1 MIAVT
6 GANGQ
11 LGRLVVEALVK
22 QGKASEVIALVRD
35 LSAADALTKLGV
47 TLREAD
53 YDKPETLTTALAG
66 VDKVLLISSNAV
78 GQRVAQHQAVID
90 TAKQAG
96 VSLLIYTSMLKAE
109 TSPMKLAEE
118 HVMTESYLKE
128 SDVPYVIL
136 RNGWYSENFTD
147 ALGAVVQYGVVMG
160 ASGEGRIA
168 AAARKDY
175 AEAAAQVL
183 LSDGQVV
190 GQTYELAGDQSF
202 TIQEYADEVS
212 RQTDKPIAYQPMDE
226 KEYKDFLTNV
236 GLPEGFARLLADAD
250 IQAREGW
257 LFDDSSTL
265 SKLIGRPTTDIKT
278 SIQARL

>member
-78 GQRVAQHQAVID
+78 GQRVVQHQAVID
-90 TAKQAG
+90 AAKQAG

-202 TIQEYADEVS
+202 TIQEYADEVA

>member
-90 TAKQAG
+90 AAKQAG

-265 SKLIGRPTTDIKT
+265 SKLIGRPTTDIRT

>member
-90 TAKQAG
+90 AAKQAG

-202 TIQEYADEVS
+202 TIQEYADEVA

>member
-90 TAKQAG
+90 AAKQAG

-202 TIQEYADEVS
+202 TIQEYADEVA

-236 GLPEGFARLLADAD
+236 GLPEGFAGLLADAD
-250 IQAREGW
+250 IQARDGW

-265 SKLIGRPTTDIKT
+265 SKLIGRPTTDIRT